1 MAQCA
6 TCQQVQIKYCRLEGE
21 LHPLLVLQ
29 RKWEDVTM
37 DFVFG
42 LRPSRGFDAIK
53 VIVDRLMRTAHFTL
67 QGDVTSE
74 GIS

>member
-6 TCQQVQIKYCRLEGE
+6 TCQQVQIEHCRPGGE

-37 DFVFG
+37 DFVTG
-42 LRPSRGFDAIK
+42 LRPSRGFDAIR
-53 VIVDRLMRTAHFTL
+53 VIVDRLMMTARFTL
-67 QGDVTSE
+67 QGDVASE